1 MSVMTHFLLWYIG
14 LASPRT
20 FYSPAACA
28 CLERHAKGKRRLV
41 EIGCWHGVNTLRLRR
56 AMAPEGVLF
65 AVDPYPAGRLGF
77 STAKVIARRE
87 VGKSRNGEV
96 RWVQMTDQRA
106 ARYFEESGEPPVDVI
121 FSDASNDYRGFEV
134 TWEAWSPLIRR
145 GGIYILANSHA
156 TPLRRI
162 ASAGSV
168 RFTRDVVEHDRR
180 FETVETVET
189 FTVLR
194 RREVS

>member
-1 MSVMTHFLLWYIG
+1 MSSS
-14 LASPRT
+14 A
-20 FYSPAACA
+20 
-28 CLERHAKGKRRLV
+28 
-41 EIGCWHGVNTLRLRR
+41 TL
-56 AMAPEGVLF
+56 PTTIE
-65 AVDPYPAGRLGF
+65 
-77 STAKVIARRE
+77 
-87 VGKSRNGEV
+87 
-96 RWVQMTDQRA
+96 
-106 ARYFEESGEPPVDVI
+106 
-121 FSDASNDYRGFEV
+121 GFEV
-134 TWEAWSPLIRR
+134 TWKAWSPLIRR